1 MPRHFSLAVS
11 SVALVFALFAAIVPV
26 ASASQPASVTV
37 SSVAHAVPD
46 RLTAVNLRLP
56 LNVAAVDGR
65 VLIPGD
71 TAELV
76 GVAPAGGGTGLRPEH
91 VTSGYAFAAYNLH
104 PTHGQNLV
112 QLVLDPHV
120 VGQVQIRVLIDSLAD
135 AAGRRL
141 ASPAAAVATVATV
154 GQSSTADVFSAPDA
168 AALPSYAP
176 LTQASGVRKLVGSGA
191 VNSTDLDAARFAWE
205 TTRMK
210 GVSCGT
216 GAPDANGDGCAD
228 VVDMQ
233 AILATLRSTHQSLRT
248 DNAAPRSPSR
258 GGLPPGRTFTVNTTE
273 DLQDTNIGNGVCAD
287 KKGRC
292 SLRAAI
298 QEADWDQ
305 GNDRIV
311 FHIPGK
317 GVPVIQLS
325 SGLPL
330 ITSMRGTLTIDGYTQ
345 SGARV
350 NSATI
355 LTNGRPGVEVRG
367 NGESADEALFY
378 ITSGG
383 NTIRGL
389 ILSYFYRGIMIDGRN
404 AIGNKVIGNWLGFTA
419 TGTNTDNQFGVLLN
433 TGAKSN
439 RVGTPNLADRNI
451 MGNGK
456 DGVDHYGPGTNGNI
470 SQNNVFCINPYGGDA
485 ACSAAEDHNFG
496 PKFGL
501 IGGNGPNERNVVGHT
516 LLQAIEYSHG
526 WNPKLP
532 PRADNSTK
540 YQINGNRLIG
550 NWLGFK
556 ADGSYKKAWR
566 SGEIGQFD
574 NGQTVNVYD
583 GSNRTLVENN
593 WMSSVNDGVTLAAYV
608 TSGNIIRGNH
618 IGISPT
624 GEAAPMPGWGVKIR
638 WGSSHNQVVGNTI
651 SNTGAGGIGFVDP
664 SPYND
669 LISRNIVTNTSGPAI
684 YLTPD
689 KSRPGTG
696 ADALVPAPIIRHASK
711 AVVAGTGIAG
721 ASVEVYRADRGVGAS
736 GLPVAFI
743 ATGTVDGSGHW
754 SLKVSGLTNGDRV
767 TALQI
772 RPDENTSPLGAN
784 VRVRK

>member
-1 MPRHFSLAVS
+1 VAALSAAL
-11 SVALVFALFAAIVPV
+11 ALVLLAAIVPV
-26 ASASQPASVTV
+26 AAAGQSPSISV
-37 SSVAHAVPD
+37 SSVAHAIPGT
-46 RLTAVNLRLP
+46 LTAVNLRLP

-65 VLIPGD
+65 VFIAAD
-71 TAELV
+71 AAELV
-76 GVAPAGGGTGLRPEH
+76 GVAPAGRGTGLRPEH
-91 VTSGYAFAAYNLH
+91 VANGYAFAAYNLH

-120 VGQVQIRVLIDSLAD
+120 VGQIQIRVLIDSLAD

-141 ASPAAAVATVATV
+141 STAASELATV
-154 GQSSTADVFSAPDA
+154 GGSMAASVFAAPDA
-168 AALPSYAP
+168 AAVPDFAP
-176 LTQASGVRKLVGSGA
+176 LAPATAVHKLVGAGA
-191 VNSTDLDAARFAWE
+191 ISTTDLDAARFAWE

-216 GAPDANGDGCAD
+216 GAPDANGDGCSD

-233 AILATLRSTHQSLRT
+233 AVVATLHLTHQHLRAS
-248 DNAAPRSPSR
+248 DAARSDVSPRAVSA
-258 GGLPPGRTFTVNTTE
+258 GTTLTVNTTE
-273 DLQDTNIGNGVCAD
+273 DLPDVKIGDGSCAD
-287 KKGRC
+287 KRGRC

-305 GNDRIV
+305 GNNRIV
-311 FHIPGK
+311 FHIPGS

-330 ITSMRGTLTIDGYTQ
+330 ITSERGTLTIDGYTQ
-345 SGARV
+345 PGARV
-350 NSATI
+350 NSASI

-367 NGESADEALFY
+367 NGEPAEEALFY

-389 ILSYFYRGIMIDGRN
+389 ILSYFYRGIMIDGKN
-404 AIGNKVIGNWLGFTA
+404 AVGNKVIGNWIGFTA
-419 TGTNTDNQFGVLLN
+419 SGTNTDNQFGVLLN
-433 TGAKSN
+433 TGAKQN
-439 RVGTPNLADRNI
+439 RIGTPALADRNI
-451 MGNGK
+451 FGNGK
-456 DGVDHYGPGTNGNI
+456 DGVNHYGPGTNGNI

-501 IGGNGPNERNVVGHT
+501 IGGDGPNERNVVGHT

-526 WNPKLP
+526 WNRKLP
-532 PRADNSTK
+532 WGTDHKTT

-556 ADGSYKKAWR
+556 ADGSYKASWR

-593 WMSSVNDGVTLAAYV
+593 WMSSVKDGVTLAAPN
-608 TSGNIIRGNH
+608 TSGNIIRDNH
-618 IGISPT
+618 IGISPK

-638 WGSSHNQVVGNTI
+638 WGASHHEIIGNII
-651 SNTGAGGIGFVDP
+651 SNTAAGGIGIVDP

-669 LISRNIVTNTSGPAI
+669 LISRNIVTNTNGPAI
-684 YLTPD
+684 HLTKD
-689 KSRPGTG
+689 KKDPSKGS
-696 ADALVPAPIIRHASK
+696 DALVPAPLITSASST
-711 AVVAGTGIAG
+711 AVRGTGIAG
-721 ASVEVYRADRGVGAS
+721 ASVQVFRADRGAGSS
-736 GLPVAFI
+736 GLPI
-743 ATGTVDGSGHW
+743 AYIGAVTVDGNGRW
-754 SLKVSGLTNGDRV
+754 SMSVSGLAKGERV

-772 RPDENTSPLGAN
+772 RPDFNTSQLGTN
-784 VRVRK
+784 VRLRR